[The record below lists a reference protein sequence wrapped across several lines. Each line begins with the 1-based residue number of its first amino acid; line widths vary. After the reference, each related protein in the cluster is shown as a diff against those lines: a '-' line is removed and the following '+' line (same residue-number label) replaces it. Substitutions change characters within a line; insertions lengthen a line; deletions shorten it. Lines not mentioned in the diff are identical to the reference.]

1 MGLLDRLFG
10 RRTNTLLAQA
20 GDGAEH
26 IPDSPYSTALSEIG
40 VKPGDTVHMV
50 CPTCAASFVLELPAT
65 NAARTLSVFDGKA
78 SVTCANH
85 CFADSTLVD
94 FNPRPLKVTPVGWFE
109 NRHCTRYWTDAPASR
124 CPVCGIENY
133 RETLNRVVDEIDR
146 LPASADQPSLVN
158 LTKDLVA
165 TFDGVMRAMVHGHAV
180 NLRDAQSQVTEV
192 EIAGR
197 PVLTTSADLAETISR
212 WPGTVSFQNLGG
224 ARKNLIEG
232 TCTCA
237 PQHRGP
243 QVSSCSTGT
252 DIETWV
258 TSTLGADAWR
268 DAGRVFQ
275 KRHLYQHG
283 LGAADAKYIAATGD
297 HEFRVGQLVAVRR
310 DELQVSAHA
319 CAVVAKRFFGLF
331 LS

>member
-1 MGLLDRLFG
+1 MGLFDRLFG
-10 RRTNTLLAQA
+10 GRPNSSLTRT
-20 GDGAEH
+20 GVDAEQ
-26 IPDSPYSTALSEIG
+26 IPDSPYSTALSGIG

-65 NAARTLSVFDGKA
+65 NAARTPSVFDGKV

-85 CFADSTLVD
+85 CFADSTLAD
-94 FNPRPLKVTPVGWFE
+94 FDPRPLKATPVGWFE
-109 NRHCTRYWTDAPASR
+109 NRHCTRYWTDTPASR

-133 RETLNRVVDEIDR
+133 RETLNRVVGEIDR
-146 LPASADQPSLVN
+146 LPTSADQPSLVN
-158 LTKDLVA
+158 LAKDLVA
-165 TFDGVMRAMVHGHAV
+165 TFDGVMRAMVQGHAA
-180 NLRDAQSQVTEV
+180 NLRDALSQVTEA

-212 WPGTVSFQNLGG
+212 WPGTISFQNLGG

-237 PQHRGP
+237 PQHRGQ
-243 QVSSCSTGT
+243 QVSSCPTGT

-258 TSTLGADAWR
+258 NGQLGADAWR
-268 DAGRVFQ
+268 DVGRVFQ

-283 LGAADAKYIAATGD
+283 LGAADAKYLAATGD

-319 CAVVAKRFFGLF
+319 CSVIAKHFFGLY

>member
-1 MGLLDRLFG
+1 MGLFDRLFG
-10 RRTNTLLAQA
+10 RRAKSSLELAG
-20 GDGAEH
+20 GDSEH
-26 IPDSPYSTALSEIG
+26 IPDGPYATALTAVG

-50 CPTCAASFVLELPAT
+50 CPTCAASFVLELPAS
-65 NAARTLSVFDGKA
+65 NSPRTPWVFDGKV

-85 CFADSTLVD
+85 CFADLTLVD
-94 FNPRPLKVTPVGWFE
+94 FHPRQVKVAPVGWFE
-109 NRHCTRYWTDAPASR
+109 NRHCTRYWTDTPASR

-133 RETLNRVVDEIDR
+133 RETLNRVVSEIKS
-146 LPASADQPSLVN
+146 LPDSPDQTSLVA

-165 TFDGVMRAMVHGHAV
+165 TFDGVMRAMVHGRAA
-180 NLRDAQSQVTEV
+180 NLQDALTQVTEA
-192 EIAGR
+192 EAAGQ

-212 WPGTVSFQNLGG
+212 WPGTISFQNLGG
-224 ARKNLIEG
+224 ARKHLLEW
-232 TCTCA
+232 TCTCT

-243 QVSSCSTGT
+243 QVSSCPTGT

-258 TSTLGADAWR
+258 TGKLGADAWR

-310 DELQVSAHA
+310 DELQVSAQA
-319 CAVVAKRFFGLF
+319 CSIIANHFFGLY